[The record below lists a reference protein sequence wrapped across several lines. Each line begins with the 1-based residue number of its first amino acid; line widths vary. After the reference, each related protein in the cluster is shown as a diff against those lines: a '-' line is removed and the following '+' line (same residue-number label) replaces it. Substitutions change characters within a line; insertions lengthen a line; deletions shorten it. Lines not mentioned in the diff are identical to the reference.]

1 MNLGKDLTPEG
12 SRSGECASTRMRRS
26 GAFGRFTRRLPGVGK
41 RLLFKLAGCALF
53 AGVPG
58 IALAEELP
66 IRSVQNIFTPK
77 SGPAETLFWLA
88 VLVLSVCLVIF
99 LVVAGLLFYAVIRYR
114 RRGPSDDESEPPQV
128 YGGAAIE
135 LAWTVMP
142 ILIVVVLVLVTARTI
157 GEISRPAL
165 GENNEQLRIIGHR
178 FWWEVRYPKHNVVTA
193 NEIHVPVDT
202 RDQPALT
209 EITLESADVAHGF
222 WVPELNGKIWAVP
235 NYRNTT
241 WIKPFL
247 PAIYLGNCTVICGDQ
262 HANMLIRVF
271 VQDRKDYDQWLENQ
285 QKPPV
290 SDPAVAQG
298 LKEFVAN
305 SCGTCHT
312 IATTAANGVFGP
324 DLTHFMSRTTLGAGV
339 AANNEENLRSW
350 LKNPQELK
358 PGCLMPD
365 MKLEDKQVDEILA
378 YLRTLK

>member
-1 MNLGKDLTPEG
+1 MNVGKDLTPEG
-12 SRSGECASTRMRRS
+12 WHGGECAATRMRRPAVFRHS
-26 GAFGRFTRRLPGVGK
+26 KRRTPAAGK
-41 RLLFKLAGCALF
+41 GLLFRLASCALLI
-53 AGVPG
+53 VLCG
-58 IALAEELP
+58 IAQADDLP

-77 SGPAETLFWLA
+77 SGPAESLFWLA

-99 LVVAGLLFYAVIRYR
+99 VVVGGLLTYAVIRYR

-142 ILIVVVLVLVTARTI
+142 ILIVVVLVLATARTI
-157 GEISRPAL
+157 GEISRPQL
-165 GENNEQLRIIGHR
+165 GGNNEELRIIGHR

-193 NEIHVPVDT
+193 NEIHVPLDT
-202 RDQPALT
+202 RDQPAVSA
-209 EITLESADVAHGF
+209 ITLESADVAHGF
-222 WVPELNGKIWAVP
+222 WVPELNGKTWAVP
-235 NYRNTT
+235 NYRNTM
-241 WIKPFL
+241 WIKPFERG
-247 PAIYLGNCTVICGDQ
+247 IYFGNCTVICGDQ

-271 VQDRKDYDQWLENQ
+271 VQDRKDYDQWLENL

-298 LKEFVAN
+298 LKDFVAN

-350 LKNPQELK
+350 LRDPQVLK
-358 PGCLMPD
+358 PGCQMPN
-365 MKLEDKQVDEILA
+365 MKLDDKQVNEILA